1 MEKTSLRCELETYY
15 NMGVPLFLNGRKS
28 TPRRIERAYR
38 IAENGQYM
46 RDYIQDEKG
55 SLKGLSFDFVKD

>member
-1 MEKTSLRCELETYY
+1 
-15 NMGVPLFLNGRKS
+15 MGVPLFLNGRRS